1 MEQLTKLTTFAQ
13 DTLKGLTAN
22 EKYLLPKYFY
32 DDKGSRIFQDI
43 MQMPEYYLTDCE
55 FEIFTR
61 HQSEMK
67 DLFGNG
73 NTYFELV
80 ELGSGDGLKTRI
92 LLNHF
97 IEHQVDFK
105 YVAVDISRQANEN
118 LNKKLKAE
126 LPELNTEFKTGDYFQ
141 MMNEL
146 NQDSDNNKVFLFL
159 GSNIGNFMED
169 ERHRFLSQLSDFI
182 QQNDKLLIGFDL
194 KKSRN
199 IIIKAYD
206 DSHGYT
212 RAFNLNHL
220 LRINKELDANFNI
233 ESFRHFAHYNEDSGE
248 TKSFLISTKEQ
259 SVYIGALEKK
269 IHFLK
274 DEPIY
279 MELSQK
285 FDLEEIHQLARSY
298 GFAIEKNFT
307 DRRNYFVDSL
317 WVKTDKK

>member
-80 ELGSGDGLKTRI
+80 ELGSGDGLKTKI

-97 IEHQVDFK
+97 VEHQIDFK

-118 LNKKLKAE
+118 LYKKLKAE

-285 FDLEEIHQLARSY
+285 FDLEGIHQLARSY

-317 WVKTDKK
+317 WIKK

>member
-1 MEQLTKLTTFAQ
+1 MEQLTKLSTFAQ
-13 DTLKGLTAN
+13 DTFKGLTAN

-73 NTYFELV
+73 NAYFELV

-118 LNKKLKAE
+118 LYKKLKAE

-233 ESFRHFAHYNEDSGE
+233 ESFRHVAHYNEDSGE

-274 DEPIY
+274 DESIY

-285 FDLEEIHQLARSY
+285 FDLEGIHHLARSY

-317 WVKTDKK
+317 WIKK

>member
-1 MEQLTKLTTFAQ
+1 MEQITKLTTFAQ

-73 NTYFELV
+73 NAYFELV

-118 LNKKLKAE
+118 LYKKLKAE

-285 FDLEEIHQLARSY
+285 FDLEGIHHLARSY

-317 WVKTDKK
+317 WIKK

>member
-1 MEQLTKLTTFAQ
+1 MEQITKLTTFAQ

-73 NTYFELV
+73 NAYFELV

-126 LPELNTEFKTGDYFQ
+126 LPELNTEFKTGDNFQ

-233 ESFRHFAHYNEDSGE
+233 ESFRHVAHYNEDSGE

-285 FDLEEIHQLARSY
+285 FDLEGIHQLARSY

>member
-1 MEQLTKLTTFAQ
+1 MEQLTKLSTFAQ
-13 DTLKGLTAN
+13 DTFKGLTAN

-73 NTYFELV
+73 NAYFELV

-126 LPELNTEFKTGDYFQ
+126 LPALNTKFKTGDYFK

-146 NQDSDNNKVFLFL
+146 NHDSDNNKVFLFL
-159 GSNIGNFMED
+159 GSNIGNFLED
-169 ERHRFLSQLSDFI
+169 ERHRFLSQLSDLI
-182 QQNDKLLIGFDL
+182 QPNDKLLVGFDL
-194 KKSRN
+194 KKPKD
-199 IIIKAYD
+199 IILKAYD
-206 DSHGYT
+206 DTHGYT

-220 LRINKELDANFNI
+220 VRLNRELDADFDI
-233 ESFRHFAHYNEDSGE
+233 ESFRHVARYNEQTGE
-248 TKSFLISTKEQ
+248 TKSFLISDKKQ
-259 SVYIGALEKK
+259 SVYIGALEQR
-269 IHFLK
+269 IYFQK

-285 FDLEEIHQLARSY
+285 FDQEAIYHLAEKY
-298 GFAIEKNFT
+298 GFRVERNFT
-307 DRRNYFVDSL
+307 DSRNYFMDSL
-317 WVKTDKK
+317 WVKE

>member
-1 MEQLTKLTTFAQ
+1 MEQITKLTTFAQ

-73 NTYFELV
+73 NAYFELV

-118 LNKKLKAE
+118 LYKKLKAE

-233 ESFRHFAHYNEDSGE
+233 ESFRHVAHYNEDSGE

-285 FDLEEIHQLARSY
+285 FDLEGIHQLARSY

-317 WVKTDKK
+317 WIKK

>member
-1 MEQLTKLTTFAQ
+1 MEQITKLTTFAQ

-73 NTYFELV
+73 NAYFELV

-233 ESFRHFAHYNEDSGE
+233 ESFRHVAHYNEDSGE

-285 FDLEEIHQLARSY
+285 FDLEGIHQLARSY

-317 WVKTDKK
+317 WIKK

>member
-1 MEQLTKLTTFAQ
+1 MEQITKLTPFAQ

-73 NTYFELV
+73 NAYFELV

-118 LNKKLKAE
+118 LYKKLKAE

-233 ESFRHFAHYNEDSGE
+233 ESFRHVAHYNEDSGE

-285 FDLEEIHQLARSY
+285 FDLEGIHQLARSY

-317 WVKTDKK
+317 WIKK

>member
-1 MEQLTKLTTFAQ
+1 MEQITKLTTFAQ

-73 NTYFELV
+73 NAYFELV

-233 ESFRHFAHYNEDSGE
+233 ESFRHVAHYNEDSGE

-285 FDLEEIHQLARSY
+285 FDLEGIHQLARSY

>member
-73 NTYFELV
+73 NAYFELV

-274 DEPIY
+274 DESIY

-285 FDLEEIHQLARSY
+285 FDLEGIHHLARSY

>member
-1 MEQLTKLTTFAQ
+1 MEQITKLTTFAQ

-80 ELGSGDGLKTRI
+80 ELGSGDGLKTKI

-97 IEHQVDFK
+97 VEHQIDFK

-126 LPELNTEFKTGDYFQ
+126 LPALNTEFKTGDYFQ

-159 GSNIGNFMED
+159 GSNIGNFLED
-169 ERHRFLSQLSDFI
+169 ERHRFLSQLSDLI
-182 QQNDKLLIGFDL
+182 QPNDKLLVGFDL
-194 KKSRN
+194 KKPKD
-199 IIIKAYD
+199 IILKAYD
-206 DSHGYT
+206 DTHGYT

-220 LRINKELDANFNI
+220 VRLNRELDADFDI
-233 ESFRHFAHYNEDSGE
+233 ESFRHVARYNEQTGE
-248 TKSFLISTKEQ
+248 TKSFLISDKKQ
-259 SVYIGALEKK
+259 SVYIGALEQR
-269 IHFLK
+269 IYFQK

-285 FDLEEIHQLARSY
+285 FDQEAIYHLAEKY
-298 GFAIEKNFT
+298 GFRVERNFT
-307 DRRNYFVDSL
+307 DSRNYFMDSL
-317 WVKTDKK
+317 WVKE

>member
-1 MEQLTKLTTFAQ
+1 MEQITKLTTFAQ

-73 NTYFELV
+73 NAYFELV

-126 LPELNTEFKTGDYFQ
+126 LPALNTKFKTGDYFK

-146 NQDSDNNKVFLFL
+146 NHDSDNNKVFLFL
-159 GSNIGNFMED
+159 GSNIGNFLED
-169 ERHRFLSQLSDFI
+169 ERHRFLSQLSD
-182 QQNDKLLIGFDL
+182 
-194 KKSRN
+194 
-199 IIIKAYD
+199 
-206 DSHGYT
+206 
-212 RAFNLNHL
+212 
-220 LRINKELDANFNI
+220 
-233 ESFRHFAHYNEDSGE
+233 
-248 TKSFLISTKEQ
+248 
-259 SVYIGALEKK
+259 
-269 IHFLK
+269 
-274 DEPIY
+274 
-279 MELSQK
+279 
-285 FDLEEIHQLARSY
+285 
-298 GFAIEKNFT
+298 
-307 DRRNYFVDSL
+307 
-317 WVKTDKK
+317 

>member
-1 MEQLTKLTTFAQ
+1 MEQLTKLSTFAQ
-13 DTLKGLTAN
+13 DTFKGLTAN

-73 NTYFELV
+73 NAYFELV

-126 LPELNTEFKTGDYFQ
+126 LPALNTEFKTGDYFQ

-159 GSNIGNFMED
+159 GSNIGNFLED
-169 ERHRFLSQLSDFI
+169 ERHRFLSQLSDLI
-182 QQNDKLLIGFDL
+182 QPNDKLLVGFDL
-194 KKSRN
+194 KKPKD
-199 IIIKAYD
+199 IILKAYD
-206 DSHGYT
+206 DPHGYT
-212 RAFNLNHL
+212 RDFNLNHL
-220 LRINKELDANFNI
+220 VRINRELDANFNI

-274 DEPIY
+274 DESIY

-285 FDLEEIHQLARSY
+285 FDLEGIHHLARSY

>member
-1 MEQLTKLTTFAQ
+1 MEQITKLTTFAQ

-73 NTYFELV
+73 NAYFELV

-118 LNKKLKAE
+118 LYKKLKAE

-285 FDLEEIHQLARSY
+285 FDLEGIHQLARSY

-317 WVKTDKK
+317 WIKK